1 MVSAMTKRPVS
12 RRLMLKGVGVTLAV
26 PFLEAMLHSGRSWAA
41 PSPRARFAVLYMG
54 NGMLTGRGGSQN
66 DFWSCAGS
74 PAGITTLSTPMQEL
88 AAFTSYMTVVQN
100 CSFGLIGMSG
110 DAGHEQAAPSF
121 LTGQNIANDANVTP
135 PIANSGNVTRLAQP
149 GSSLDRLLAKNSTSR
164 LQQLMMAVG
173 PGNGGFVNTD
183 PHNQMMANLSWDSQ
197 TTHFNNETLRSAQQ
211 VFSQLT
217 SSGLP
222 SSASVAMDAG
232 AGDAG
237 PSGPNRKKSVL
248 DAVLADLNGLNARL
262 GASDRLVM
270 NQYADSIRTIETNLQ
285 AGAVGL
291 GGACAAPTVGQ
302 QAQYQSNS
310 PVTYATVTSTAQNM
324 IDLMALAFQC
334 GFTNVSTLMLSYDW
348 SRIPTGQFSAAYAVP
363 NITGTDSYHNA
374 SHYNSAGGEALGA
387 VQGINTWHAKQLAY
401 LARVFKNTPDSDG
414 RTLLDNSVVLFGAAM
429 GDPDMHSYQRMLRVI
444 LGRGLTLNPGTQ
456 GKLIDAN
463 GAADAHPRLLQTIAN
478 AFGVNATVGMSGNG
492 TISGIF

>member
-1 MVSAMTKRPVS
+1 MAKRPLS
-12 RRLMLKGVGVTLAV
+12 RRLLLKGAGVTLAV
-26 PFLEAMLHSGRSWAA
+26 PFLEAMLPTRQSWAA
-41 PSPRARFAVLYMG
+41 PIPRARFAVLYMG
-54 NGMLTGRGGSQN
+54 NGMLTGRNGSQN
-66 DFWSCAGS
+66 DFWSCGGG

-88 AAFTSYMTVVQN
+88 ASFMDYLTVVQN
-100 CSFGLIGMSG
+100 CSFGLIGNSG

-135 PIANSGNVTRLAQP
+135 PSANSLNVTRLAQP
-149 GSSLDRLLAKNSTSR
+149 GSSLDRLIAKNGAASR

-173 PGNGGFVNTD
+173 PGNGGYVNTD

-197 TTHFNNETLRSAQQ
+197 TTHFNNETLRSAQE
-211 VFSQLT
+211 VFSRLT
-217 SSGLP
+217 SSGL
-222 SSASVAMDAG
+222 ASKPGAPDAG
-232 AGDAG
+232 VGDAG
-237 PSGPNRKKSVL
+237 PAGPDRKKSVL
-248 DAVLADLNGLNARL
+248 DAVLADLNALNGRL

-270 NQYADSIRTIETNLQ
+270 NQYADSIRKIETNLQ
-285 AGAVGL
+285 SAGAVGL
-291 GGACAAPTVGQ
+291 GGACTAPTAGQ

-310 PVTYATVTSTAQNM
+310 PVSYATVTNTAQNM

-334 GFTNVSTLMLSYDW
+334 GLTNVSTLMLSYDW
-348 SRIPTGQFSAAYAVP
+348 SRIPTGQFNAAYGIP

-374 SHYNSAGGEALGA
+374 SHYNSAGGQALAA

-401 LARVFKNTPDSDG
+401 LARIFKNTPDSDG
-414 RTLLDNSVVLFGAAM
+414 RTLLDNSVVLFGAGM
-429 GDPDMHSYQRMLRVI
+429 GDPDMHSYGRMLRVI

-478 AFGVNATVGMSGNG
+478 AFGVTATVGMSGNG